1 MADKFCKLEVFVPE
15 EYAEKVKTALGNAGA
30 GRLGN
35 YDFCFWQ
42 SDGTGQFRP
51 LAGSDPFI
59 GKTNEIERV
68 REVKIETLF
77 PENIKSEI
85 IAAIRASHPY
95 ETPAYYIMEL
105 IME

>member
-1 MADKFCKLEVFVPE
+1 MARGFCKLEVFVPV
-15 EYAEKVKTALGNAGA
+15 EYAEKVKTALGEAGA

-42 SDGTGQFRP
+42 SEGVGQFRP
-51 LAGSDPFI
+51 LAGSTPFI
-59 GKTNEIERV
+59 GKTGEVERV

-77 PENIKSEI
+77 PEELKGKI

-95 ETPAYYIMEL
+95 ETPAFYITKL

>member
-1 MADKFCKLEVFVPE
+1 MARNFCKLEVFVPV
-15 EYAEKVKTALGNAGA
+15 EYAEKVKNALGEAGA

-42 SDGTGQFRP
+42 SEGTGQFRP

-59 GKTNEIERV
+59 GKTGEIEHV
-68 REVKIETLF
+68 CEVKIETIF
-77 PENIKSEI
+77 PTEKKSEI

-95 ETPAYYIMEL
+95 ETPAYYITRL